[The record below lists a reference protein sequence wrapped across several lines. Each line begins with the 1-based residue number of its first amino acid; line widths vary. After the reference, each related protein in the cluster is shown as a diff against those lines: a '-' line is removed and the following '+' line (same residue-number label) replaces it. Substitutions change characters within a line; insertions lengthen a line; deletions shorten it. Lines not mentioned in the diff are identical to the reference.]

1 MICYLHG
8 VRAAKPVDNRMSTSG
23 FWNDGAM
30 KYPSPLPEHLSA
42 VPFTINEAISAGVTR
57 GRLKTGGLVAPSR
70 GIRMPSD
77 GGVLPPSAQQLGQL
91 ARPHT
96 LVTGLSAASHATA
109 FLLWEFPGF
118 LPGADRP
125 GIHISR
131 PDAVAIARRR
141 GVVGHRGQFFPD
153 EIVQLGG
160 VFVTSRTRTWLDI
173 ARRMSVDELTMVA
186 DHLLRRPRPE
196 FEGRSAAHAT
206 RDELADML
214 DRHKGTP
221 GIRKARLALDQARAG
236 ADSAPETRLRL
247 ALTRRG
253 LPDADVNVPVALG
266 AGVVRQPDLSYPEF
280 RVAVEYDGES
290 HSIPA
295 QVLRDIS
302 RDEDFAGAGWI
313 LVRIGK
319 AHMENDARTAVR
331 KVRLALQAR
340 GWDASG

>member
-1 MICYLHG
+1 
-8 VRAAKPVDNRMSTSG
+8 
-23 FWNDGAM
+23 M
-30 KYPSPLPEHLSA
+30 KYPSPLPDHLSA
-42 VPFTINEAISAGVTR
+42 VPFTVKEALDAGVGR
-57 GRLKTGGLVAPSR
+57 DRLKIGGLVTPSR
-70 GIRMPSD
+70 GIRMPSPA
-77 GGVLPPSAQQLGQL
+77 GTQPSTQQLAHL

-153 EIVQLGG
+153 EIVELGG
-160 VFVTSRTRTWLDI
+160 AFVTSRTRTWLDI
-173 ARRMSVDELTMVA
+173 ARRMSVDELTVVA
-186 DHLLRRPRPE
+186 DHLLRHPRPE
-196 FEGRSAAHAT
+196 FEGRSAPHAT

-221 GIRKARLALDQARAG
+221 GIRKARLALDQARVG

-247 ALTRRG
+247 ALARRG
-253 LPDADVNVPVALG
+253 FPDADVNVPVSLG
-266 AGVVRQPDLSYPEF
+266 GGIVRQPDLSYPQF
-280 RVAVEYDGES
+280 RVAVEYDGEG
-290 HSIPA
+290 HSDPA
-295 QVLRDIS
+295 QVLKDIS
-302 RDEDFAGAGWI
+302 RDEDFAAADWI

-319 AHMENDARTAVR
+319 THMENDARAAVR
-331 KVRLALQAR
+331 KVRLALLAR
-340 GWDASG
+340 GWSPSG

>member
-1 MICYLHG
+1 
-8 VRAAKPVDNRMSTSG
+8 
-23 FWNDGAM
+23 M
-30 KYPSPLPEHLSA
+30 KYPSPLPDHLSA
-42 VPFTINEAISAGVTR
+42 VPFTVNEALSAGVAR
-57 GRLKTGGLVAPSR
+57 DRLKIGGLVTPSR
-70 GIRMPSD
+70 GIRSPHGAD
-77 GGVLPPSAQQLGQL
+77 TRPECTQQLAQL

-153 EIVQLGG
+153 EIVELGG
-160 VFVTSRTRTWLDI
+160 VLVTSRTRTWLDI
-173 ARRMSVDELTMVA
+173 ARRMSVDELTVVA

-247 ALTRRG
+247 ALARRG
-253 LPDADVNVPVALG
+253 LPDADVNVPVALDG
-266 AGVVRQPDLSYPEF
+266 GVVRQPDLAYPEF
-280 RVAVEYDGES
+280 RVAVEYDGEG
-290 HSIPA
+290 HSDPT
-295 QVLRDIS
+295 QVLKDIS
-302 RDEDFAGAGWI
+302 RDEDFAAAGWI

-319 AHMENDARTAVR
+319 THMENDARAAVR
-331 KVRLALQAR
+331 KVRLALLAR
-340 GWDASG
+340 GWSPSE